1 MMRQIKLNKKVGL
14 FVVLFVV
21 VLSVACFSI
30 INIFAEDKNNDKVTD
45 TDGNKYKEICS
56 SEEELLN
63 KYNPNITIDGDAYKL
78 TLKPSDSGSEGNLK
92 KVAFSV
98 SKVAP
103 VSGEDHGEWTDISS
117 QGLHVSG
124 NNSLVINKNAAYI
137 SKAISDG
144 NGSIAF
150 LLTTTEDPTCDKVE
164 LTVEV
169 TVAEPVTKTETVDID
184 QSLKDKLEE
193 LSNTNYAS
201 GDLNCDNPVTKEEKL
216 ICYAKKHNDAEVNG
230 KITHTSSFVCD
241 SERFYYDTTKYK
253 TKITNEDGTI
263 VSDEDGNSP
272 YEHLD
277 GITFPNDNRNSNEH
291 VTYYVN
297 KKYLYDYEEHTI
309 DDNYVYHFNA
319 SNDVSKTVPVSCKV
333 KCEEGVVVEYGPPVA
348 SKAGLCFQYKIKVT
362 SNVRCYM
369 SETPPEPK
377 TYNLCTPAPVCVT
390 KSGTAYRQGGPS
402 EDYDTCVK
410 ECDGGKYSKKCSKKC
425 YNKVYGSTSTIS
437 STSKTSLSTSL
448 YSTTKLA
455 DNDFSLAACQAM
467 NGGGCYQRTNG
478 NITWQTNGKAVK
490 RTTSVSSKT
499 QYLEGRWYDDSGWVN
514 VGNVY
519 GVFRNDGFYRHD
531 RGTDSESYCHDN
543 CHWSGCSGDV
553 YLNPGY
559 ADKDYKNNMET
570 YAKLLQECQA
580 ATSCSEST
588 ATFAIKVN
596 YSTDETGTDGKWIY
610 FPYSTKNDKNSKD
623 QLPSVGSKNTT
634 TTVNNK
640 NSTILSYDGCYQ
652 DNNENG
658 KFYQAEWSFPGSWI
672 NNKTGEISYVDKS
685 GSKGWRTMPNKF
697 CVPLDA
703 KNVNT
708 KWWNYYYS
716 RVLAGSNS
724 SFSDY
729 QNECFG
735 KSENK
740 AEKYNIVGETT
751 KFGKFNWDVTVSCFY
766 ALNGGN
772 KTDSNTC
779 TNTSKS
785 RVRSVDL
792 ENLFPSK
799 DGSKSDQ
806 NSTGR
811 KPGFNW
817 STYASTKNVAAP
829 GMAVDPS
836 LYLSDVQNLGYSV
849 YSNDYL
855 DYEFDLSPSDLKQ
868 LRTITKESNHN
879 YTSYSGESSVSTK
892 TGVTRYVMSKNVS
905 QYATKKANNEA
916 RECNNMVNYNSNQ
929 CYVYGSNTN

>member
-1 MMRQIKLNKKVGL
+1 MRQIKLNKKVGL

-21 VLSVACFSI
+21 VLSVASFSI

-45 TDGNKYKEICS
+45 SDGNKYKEICS
-56 SEEELLN
+56 SEEVLLQ
-63 KYNPNITIDGDAYKL
+63 KYNPNLKIDGNAY
-78 TLKPSDSGSEGNLK
+78 TLSLDPSKSGSEGNLK
-92 KVAFSV
+92 QVSFLV

-103 VSGEDHGEWTDISS
+103 IVNDTQGAWVDISG
-117 QGLHVSG
+117 QGLYVSG
-124 NNSLVINKNAAYI
+124 NNSLVINKNAGYLADTI
-137 SKAISDG
+137 KKGEG
-144 NGSIAF
+144 NLVF
-150 LLTTTEDPTCDKVE
+150 LLTTEKDPTCDKVE
-164 LTVEV
+164 LNVEIS
-169 TVAEPVTKTETVDID
+169 VAEPVKTTENVSISDE
-184 QSLKDKLEE
+184 LDKTIKQLQAT
-193 LSNTNYAS
+193 SYAS
-201 GDLNCDNPVTKEEKL
+201 SEIDCNNPTNESEKL
-216 ICYAKKHNDAEVNG
+216 ICYAKAHKSNADG
-230 KITHTSSFVCD
+230 SHTASFMCD
-241 SERFYYDTTKYK
+241 PERFYYDV
-253 TKITNEDGTI
+253 TNVKSSAEDK
-263 VSDEDGNSP
+263 NSP
-272 YEHLD
+272 YEYLD
-277 GITFPNDNRNSNEH
+277 GVNFPIDNSKQS
-291 VTYYVN
+291 TKSSYYVN
-297 KKYLYDYEEHTI
+297 KKYLYDSESHDKTATYT
-309 DDNYVYHFNA
+309 YHFDA
-319 SNDVSKTVPVSCKV
+319 SDEVSKTDSVSCKV

-369 SETPPEPK
+369 SVQPPQPE
-377 TYNLCTPAPVCVT
+377 TYNTCTPAPLCIS
-390 KSGTAYRQGGPS
+390 KSGAAYRQGGPN
-402 EDYDTCVK
+402 EDYDSCVK
-410 ECDGGKYSKKCSKKC
+410 ECDGGKYSKKCTKKC
-425 YNKVYGSTSTIS
+425 YKKVYGSTSTTKT
-437 STSKTSLSTSL
+437 STSNRA
-448 YSTTKLA
+448 YSTTKLS
-455 DNDFSLAACQAM
+455 DNDFSLQACEAM
-467 NGGGCYQRTNG
+467 NGGGCYYRSNG
-478 NITWQTNGKAVK
+478 QIFWSG
-490 RTTSVSSKT
+490 SS
-499 QYLEGRWYDDSGWVN
+499 EGRWYAISGWHYTARGLSGEYAVF
-514 VGNVY
+514 GN
-519 GVFRNDGFYRHD
+519 GIYRHVYSN
-531 RGTDSESYCHDN
+531 GGHCQDSCS
-543 CHWSGCSGDV
+543 WTGCDGDV

-596 YSTDETGTDGKWIY
+596 YSTDEADTEGKWIY

-640 NSTILSYDGCYQ
+640 NTTILSYDGCYQ

-672 NNKTGEISYVDKS
+672 NYKTGEISYVDKS

-716 RVLAGSNS
+716 RVLAGSKS

-735 KSENK
+735 KSESK

-792 ENLFPSK
+792 ENLFPAN

-817 STYASTKNVAAP
+817 STYASTKNVAES

-836 LYLSDVQNLGYSV
+836 LYLTDVQNLGYSV

-879 YTSYSGESSVSTK
+879 YTSYSGESSVSKK